1 MPTTRLKRP
10 AIWRPLALTVA
21 LLGFQGYLGFSAI
34 GGQFGIENRTEILL
48 DIDQLRAQSSA
59 LQAEI
64 DDYRHR
70 ATLMDPRRLDP
81 DIVTERARA
90 LLNMANADDIIIMV
104 DRDTGKPISGK
115 FQNLTTDALSAIIEA
130 DTTL

>member
-1 MPTTRLKRP
+1 MPTRLKRP

-34 GGQFGIENRTEILL
+34 GGQFGIENRTQILL
-48 DIDQLRAQSSA
+48 DIDQLKGRSAA

-64 DDYRHR
+64 DAYSHR
-70 ATLMDPRRLDP
+70 ATLMDTRRLDP

-90 LLNMANADDIIIMV
+90 LLNMANADDIIVMV
-104 DRDTGKPISGK
+104 DPASGKPLSGK
-115 FQNLTTDALSAIIEA
+115 YEELAGDQLMQLLEA
-130 DTTL
+130 DSIL

>member
-10 AIWRPLALTVA
+10 AFWRPLALTVA
-21 LLGFQGYLGFSAI
+21 LLGFQGYLGFSVI

-48 DIDQLRAQSSA
+48 DIDQFKEQSAA

-81 DIVTERARA
+81 DIVTERARS
-90 LLNMANADDIIIMV
+90 LLNMANSDDIIVMV
-104 DRDTGKPISGK
+104 DRATGKPISSK
-115 FQNLTTDALSAIIEA
+115 FNELASDELISIIEA
-130 DTTL
+130 DSTL

>member
-1 MPTTRLKRP
+1 MPTRLKRP

-34 GGQFGIENRTEILL
+34 GGQFGIENRTQIML
-48 DIDQLRAQSSA
+48 DIDQLKGKSAA

-64 DDYRHR
+64 DAYRHR
-70 ATLMDPRRLDP
+70 ATLMDTRRLDP

-90 LLNMANADDIIIMV
+90 MLNMANAYDVIVMV
-104 DRDTGKPISGK
+104 DPHTGEPLSGK
-115 FQNLTTDALSAIIEA
+115 FRELASDELMQLIEA
-130 DTTL
+130 DSTL

>member
-1 MPTTRLKRP
+1 MPTRLKRP

-34 GGQFGIENRTEILL
+34 GGQFGIENRTQIML
-48 DIDQLRAQSSA
+48 DIDQLKGKSAA

-64 DDYRHR
+64 DAYRHR
-70 ATLMDPRRLDP
+70 ATLMDTRRLDP

-90 LLNMANADDIIIMV
+90 MLNMANADDVIVMV
-104 DRDTGKPISGK
+104 DPHTGEPLSGK
-115 FQNLTTDALSAIIEA
+115 FRELASDELMQLIEA
-130 DTTL
+130 DSTL